1 MKQAILLL
9 ILCAAVTVQADDP
22 ERASRERERERE
34 QHNWILERQLNYQV
48 EGVPTSRLIIGTREI
63 DIYPH
68 GEMFERNHM
77 VGVTR

>member
-22 ERASRERERERE
+22 ERASRERERE
-34 QHNWILERQLNYQV
+34 QHNWILERLNYQV